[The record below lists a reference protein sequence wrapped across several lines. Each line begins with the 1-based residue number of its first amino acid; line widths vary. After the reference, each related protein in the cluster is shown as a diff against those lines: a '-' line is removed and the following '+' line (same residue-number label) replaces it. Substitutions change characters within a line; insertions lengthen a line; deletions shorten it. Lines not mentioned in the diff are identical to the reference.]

1 MKKILLLLVLLVSVS
16 ALSQDTYLQT
26 GGDDLQEKAKM
37 ITDKYVDALGLR
49 AKQELLFRKKVEE
62 FLVREEKI
70 KANSEGEDMLNK
82 MVALRQN
89 EAVEMGDILTR
100 LQLDKYK
107 EVRPTI
113 QPLARVKQ

>member
-1 MKKILLLLVLLVSVS
+1 MKKLIILLALFISFS
-16 ALSQDTYLQT
+16 TLSQDTHLQVGSET
-26 GGDDLQEKAKM
+26 LQEKAKV

-70 KANSEGEDMLNK
+70 KANTEGEDMLNK

-89 EAVEMGDILTR
+89 EAAEMGDILTR
-100 LQLDKYK
+100 IQLQKYK
-107 EVRPTI
+107 EVRPEI